1 ARRRACHAHRQPGAQ
16 PRAAAR
22 RRRGRRARRLDV
34 ASRLARARARHPHG
48 TRRARGH
55 RSYPRRLAGCGRR
68 RRRHRALDGLMRP
81 RIFITQPVA
90 GSAIER
96 LRRIASVKINSDS
109 SRIITKQALIVAV
122 RRCDVLFALLHDQ
135 IDRQVIAAN
144 PKLRMIATQSITP
157 ENIDVAAATKRK
169 IPVTVVPPI
178 VAEAAA
184 DLTFGLML
192 MAARR
197 MVEAD
202 RLVHK
207 GRFPGAQSSYLVGTA
222 LYGKTLGLIGG
233 GGRIGTRVARRAK
246 GFDMRTLYWTPRR
259 KPESLERD
267 FEMTY
272 VPLDQLLKESDFV
285 SVHSP
290 LKPETVHQIGSREL
304 ALMKSSAYLI
314 NTARGALVDATA
326 LARALPKRQIAGAG
340 LDVFEREPK
349 VTPALLK
356 MPNVVTT
363 PHLGSAVPEVREQMA
378 NIVVDNIL
386 AFLAGKMPPNCINPE
401 VLRGGRRIF
410 EGVAHPPRPAR
421 GDRQP
426 MSPAGSGERGAGAH
440 RSGSAG
446 GQERVRR

>member
-1 ARRRACHAHRQPGAQ
+1 
-16 PRAAAR
+16 
-22 RRRGRRARRLDV
+22 
-34 ASRLARARARHPHG
+34 
-48 TRRARGH
+48 
-55 RSYPRRLAGCGRR
+55 
-68 RRRHRALDGLMRP
+68 MRP
-81 RIFITQPVA
+81 RVFITQPVA
-90 GSAIER
+90 DSAIER
-96 LRRIASVKINSDS
+96 LRKIGSVKVNRDS
-109 SRIITKQALIVAV
+109 SRIITKQALIAAI
-122 RRCDVLFALLHDQ
+122 RRCDILFSLLHDEV
-135 IDRQVIAAN
+135 DRQVIAAN
-144 PKLRMIATQSITP
+144 PKLRLIASQSITP
-157 ENIDVAAATKRK
+157 DNIDVATATKRK

-192 MAARR
+192 MVARR

-207 GRFPGAQSSYLVGTA
+207 GRFPGSQSSYLLGTG

-304 ALMKSSAYLI
+304 ALMKPNAYLI
-314 NTARGALVDATA
+314 NTARGAIVDATA
-326 LARALPKRQIAGAG
+326 LARALTKRQIAGAG

-363 PHLGSAVPEVREQMA
+363 PHLGSAVAEVREQMA

-386 AFLAGKMPPNCINPE
+386 AFLAGKMPPNCINPA
-401 VLRGGRRIF
+401 VLRG
-410 EGVAHPPRPAR
+410 
-421 GDRQP
+421 
-426 MSPAGSGERGAGAH
+426 
-440 RSGSAG
+440 
-446 GQERVRR
+446 